1 MVHYVAALRAT
12 DTIRFRKTSA
22 HEISQPFTHEVM
34 TASPDPDKSAA
45 SPPGAATPGFKPRE
59 MMGLYAARRFDELS
73 EKFLGVLAHYEQSD
87 QTALS
92 PGEQHFLNAF
102 TKHFLYLF
110 TQADFEISERHA
122 RPFLARN
129 LTISNLVAVSSF
141 RTTDAHLELL
151 RVEDPNSFTKVLT
164 LFSARNS
171 VGFDRRRFF
180 DLDPVLA
187 SFWYSAY
194 CQIFHSGLI
203 GERVC
208 RNLREHFEFRDDR
221 LTFRYEPQEAFFGS
235 TYLDGECDRLIKP
248 VVNRSYR
255 QLAGEVRV
263 RNSPNPRKIAI
274 LSGVWAPK
282 HSVYRN
288 YAHYVR
294 ALRGKYHL
302 TFVQLGDYGLN
313 VDESAFDEILRV
325 GRTGNVTDIAPIISN
340 DFQVA
345 YFPDV
350 GMTPESIALANMR
363 LAPIQMASP
372 GHSVSTFG
380 AEIDYFISGATVEV
394 PDNPERHYSERL
406 VLLPDCGVIHNR
418 PLYEPRGGVKSVP
431 EFVINCPAFSH
442 KMNARYCRLLQRVIA
457 ESKLPLRI
465 RLFVGSTLAGQA
477 NVLPFQRELHDIL
490 RGARIEVIG
499 NRTYENYMALMEE
512 GDISIDSFHFG
523 GCNTIADSLFLR
535 IPTVTYEGDKWY
547 NRIGSQMLRMAGVPE
562 LIAENDDEYVRL
574 VTRLIHDDAFRAGIR
589 ERLVAADLDAT
600 IFNAATADCF
610 RKTVDFLIENHER
623 LSREP
628 ERRVLRYGVDILPRP
643 AP

>member
-1 MVHYVAALRAT
+1 
-12 DTIRFRKTSA
+12 
-22 HEISQPFTHEVM
+22 M
-34 TASPDPDKSAA
+34 TASPDPNRPAA
-45 SPPGAATPGFKPRE
+45 SPPGAAALSFNPRE
-59 MMGLYAARRFDELS
+59 LMGLYAARRFDELS
-73 EKFLGVLAHYEQSD
+73 EKFLGVLAHYERSNL
-87 QTALS
+87 TVLS

-102 TKHFLYLF
+102 IKHFLYLF
-110 TQADFEISERHA
+110 TQADFEIGERHA
-122 RPFLARN
+122 RPFIARN
-129 LTISNLVAVSSF
+129 LTISNLVAASSF

-151 RVEDPNSFTKVLT
+151 RVEEPHSFVKILT
-164 LFSARNS
+164 LYSARNS

-194 CQIFHSGLI
+194 CQVFHSGLI
-203 GERVC
+203 SERVC
-208 RNLREHFEFRDDR
+208 RNLREHFEFQDDR
-221 LTFRYEPQEAFFGS
+221 LTLRYEPQEAFFGS
-235 TYLDGECDRLIKP
+235 TYLDGESDRLIKP
-248 VVNRSYR
+248 VVNRSWR
-255 QLAGEVRV
+255 QVGGQYRV

-274 LSGVWAPK
+274 LSGAWAPN
-282 HSVYRN
+282 HSVFRN

-302 TFVQLGDYGLN
+302 TFVQLGDYVPTIEEGG
-313 VDESAFDEILRV
+313 FDEMLRV
-325 GRTGNVTDIAPIISN
+325 GRTGGATDIAPIASN

-372 GHSVSTFG
+372 GHSVSSFG
-380 AEIDYFISGATVEV
+380 AEIDYFISGAAVEV
-394 PDNPERHYSERL
+394 PDSPERHYSERL

-418 PLYEPRGGVKSVP
+418 PLYEPRGVVKSVP

-442 KMNARYCRLLQRVIA
+442 KMNVRYCRLLQRVIA

-477 NVLPFQRELHDIL
+477 NAPPFLRELHDIL
-490 RGARIEVIG
+490 RGARVEVIG

-535 IPTVTYEGDKWY
+535 IPTVTYEGDRWY
-547 NRIGSQMLRMAGVPE
+547 NRIGSQMLRMVGVPE
-562 LIAENDDEYVRL
+562 LIATNDDDYVRL
-574 VTRLIHDDAFRAGIR
+574 VTRLIHDAAWRAQIR
-589 ERLVAADLDAT
+589 GHLAAADLDAT

-610 RKTVDFLIENHER
+610 RETVDFLIENHER
-623 LSREP
+623 LAREP
-628 ERRVLRYGVDILPRP
+628 QRTALRYGVDILPRP
-643 AP
+643 AS

>member
-1 MVHYVAALRAT
+1 
-12 DTIRFRKTSA
+12 
-22 HEISQPFTHEVM
+22 M
-34 TASPDPDKSAA
+34 TAAPTPDKPA
-45 SPPGAATPGFKPRE
+45 AATPGFKPRE
-59 MMGLYAARRFDELS
+59 LMALYTARRFDELS
-73 EKFLGVLAHYEQSD
+73 EKFLGMLAHYEESNLV
-87 QTALS
+87 ALS

-102 TKHFLYLF
+102 LKHFLYLF
-110 TQADFEISERHA
+110 TQADYEISERHV

-151 RVEDPNSFTKVLT
+151 RLEDPHSLGKVLT

-203 GERVC
+203 SERVC
-208 RNLREHFEFRDDR
+208 RNLREHFEFADDR
-221 LTFRYEPQEAFFGS
+221 LTLRYEPQEAFFGS
-235 TYLDGECDRLIKP
+235 TYLDGEYDCLIKP
-248 VVNRSYR
+248 IVNRSYR

-263 RNSPNPRKIAI
+263 RNTPNVRKVAI

-294 ALRGKYHL
+294 ALHGKYHL
-302 TFVQLGDYGLN
+302 TFVQLGDY
-313 VDESAFDEILRV
+313 VPTIEESAFDAIVRV
-325 GRTGNVTDIAPIISN
+325 RRTGGVVDIAPILGN

-363 LAPIQMASP
+363 LAPIQIASP

-442 KMNARYCRLLQRVIA
+442 KMNVRYCRLLQRIIE
-457 ESKLPLRI
+457 ESKQPLRI
-465 RLFVGSTLAGQA
+465 RLFVGGTLRGQA
-477 NVLPFQRELHDIL
+477 NALPFLRELHALL
-490 RGARIEVIG
+490 RGARLEVIG

-535 IPTVTYEGDKWY
+535 IPTVTYEGDRWY
-547 NRIGSQMLRMAGVPE
+547 NRIGSQMLRMAGIPE
-562 LIAENDDEYVRL
+562 LVATNDDEYVRL

-589 ERLVAADLDAT
+589 DRLVATDLDAT
-600 IFNAATADCF
+600 IFSPETADCF
-610 RKTVDFLIENHER
+610 RETVDFLIENHER

-628 ERRVLRYGVDILPRP
+628 DRGLLREPRP
-643 AP
+643 LRAQQHDPGRGPAQGQQLSAASDKEVVWHERLIVACWRVGR